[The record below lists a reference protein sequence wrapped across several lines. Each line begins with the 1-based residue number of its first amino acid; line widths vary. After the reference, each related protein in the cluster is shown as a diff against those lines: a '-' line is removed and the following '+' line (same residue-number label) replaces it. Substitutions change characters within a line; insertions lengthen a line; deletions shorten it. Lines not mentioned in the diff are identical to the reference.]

1 MKLRIK
7 GNSLRLRLTRPE
19 VIRLGDDGGVEER
32 ADFGAGEVLTYR
44 LRPVATPGPL
54 HAAFHQG
61 TIEVTVA
68 GETARDWAVSEEV
81 GLYAQSAGL
90 RIAIE
95 KDFRCLTHLL
105 HHAGGSGPFPIGCNF
120 ENGLVTRFLSA

>member
-7 GNSLRLRLTRPE
+7 GNSWRLRLTRPE

-95 KDFRCLTHLL
+95 KDFRCLTRPSSEEPDAYPHPAQDAR
-105 HHAGGSGPFPIGCNF
+105 AGS
-120 ENGLVTRFLSA
+120 